1 MFETIVAA
9 PPDPILGLTE
19 AFKKDKNPCKV
30 NLGVGVY
37 KDAAGQTPIL
47 ASVKA
52 AEEHLLR
59 SENTKNY
66 LPIDGQPEFDLATV
80 ELLFGPNHRAVRS
93 ERTITAQ
100 APGGTGALRVAADF
114 IASTLGKRT
123 VWLSDPT
130 WPNHPQV
137 FQAAGLPTATYAYF
151 DKSGNGVAFDA
162 MLAALEAVPEGDIVV
177 LHGCCHNPTGVDL
190 HLDQWQAAGAVLAKR
205 KLLPLVDFAYQG
217 FANGLAQDAA
227 GLHVLAGSCDSMLV
241 ASSYSKNFGLY
252 SERVGALTLVAPDSS
267 QASAAL
273 SHIKRVARANYSNPP
288 AHGGAIVATVLNDPA
303 LRSQWEQEVGGM
315 RERINT
321 MRHLFVE
328 TLQEKGVKR
337 DFSFIARQH
346 GMFSF
351 SGLNAGQVKA
361 LREHFAIYIVGSGRI
376 SVAGMTEDNMDYL
389 CSAIAQVLAEEVLA
403 DEHA

>member
-19 AFKKDKNPCKV
+19 AFKKDKNPKKV

-37 KDAAGQTPIL
+37 KDAVGQTPIL
-47 ASVKA
+47 RSVKT
-52 AEEHLLR
+52 AEERLLR
-59 SENTKNY
+59 TENTKNY
-66 LPIDGQPEFDLATV
+66 LPIDGQPEFDRATV
-80 ELLFGPNHRAVRS
+80 ELLFGAAHPVLAE
-93 ERTITAQ
+93 ERTVTAQ

-114 IASTLGKRT
+114 IFSTLGKRT

-137 FQAAGLPTATYAYF
+137 FQAAGLSTATYPYF
-151 DKSGNGVAFDA
+151 DKQSNGVAFDG
-162 MLAALEAVPEGDIVV
+162 MLAALRDAAEGDVVV

-190 HLDQWQAAGAVLAKR
+190 LPDQWQAAGEVLAAR

-217 FANGLAQDAA
+217 FANGLAEDAA
-227 GLHVLAGSCDSMLV
+227 GLHALAEQCSSMLV

-252 SERVGALTLVAPDSS
+252 NERVGALTLVAADAQ
-267 QASAAL
+267 QAEAAL

-288 AHGGAIVATVLNDPA
+288 AHGGAIVAAVLTDPE
-303 LRSQWEQEVGGM
+303 LRGQWEIEVAEM
-315 RERINT
+315 RDRINT

-328 TLQEKGVKR
+328 TLQDKGVKR
-337 DFSFIARQH
+337 DFSFIARQR

-351 SGLNAGQVKA
+351 SGLTPDQVKA
-361 LREHFAIYIVGSGRI
+361 LRDRYAIYIVGSGRI
-376 SVAGMTEDNMDYL
+376 SVAGMTEGNMDYL
-389 CSAIAQVLAEEVLA
+389 CSAIAEVLA
-403 DEHA
+403 DDQA